1 MYEPCPYRSSAIR
14 RFERSD
20 AIKICNG
27 IIFDF
32 YTGLSHVYN
41 DIGEDLSFVLVWIMI
56 LQMSY
61 EMEQMAEYVK
71 EHTVDVKQN
80 VRVSFLCFA

>member
-1 MYEPCPYRSSAIR
+1 MP
-14 RFERSD
+14 
-20 AIKICNG
+20 
-27 IIFDF
+27 
-32 YTGLSHVYN
+32 
-41 DIGEDLSFVLVWIMI
+41 VWIMI

-80 VRVSFLCFA
+80 VRVSFLCFV